1 MKILKN
7 SFVRL
12 LTLVLLVTS
21 CTDFVEPILPYNGFD
36 TAVYLRTIART
47 STSFNHLNLPNSNF
61 DITVEAVDPEGGRT
75 VESVE
80 VRLRHRRLVVG
91 VGNVYLP
98 AAGANNL
105 VNDVLIKTL
114 TAADFKPNDQS
125 RFLRAGI
132 QLTAPEVLTALGLTP
147 SQIDVD
153 DAFEVRLRLR
163 DKFGR
168 VFNDINAS
176 GNIKVGDFYAS
187 PFLYVVTVVS
197 G

>member
-7 SFVRL
+7 SFVRF

-21 CTDFVEPILPYNGFD
+21 CTDFVEPILPYEGFD

-47 STSFNHLNLPNSNF
+47 STSFNHLNLPNSKF
-61 DITVEAVDPEGGRT
+61 DITVEAVDPKGGRT

-80 VRLRHRRLVVG
+80 VRLRHRRLFDG
-91 VGNVYLP
+91 VGNVYIP
-98 AAGANNL
+98 TAGANNL

-125 RFLRAGI
+125 RFLRADI
-132 QLTAPEVLTALGLTP
+132 QLTAPEVVTALGLTP
-147 SQIDVD
+147 SQINVA
-153 DAFEVRLRLR
+153 DAFEVRLKLR

-168 VFNDINAS
+168 VFNDINAG
-176 GNIKVGDFYAS
+176 GNIKNEVFYAS
-187 PFLYVVTVVS
+187 PFLYVISVN
-197 G
+197 